1 MTNGEYAVNSII
13 SASGNIGGTA
23 AYGRKRNSRRPDP
36 LFPRGFKN
44 TPQSEIEKCLNCKRA
59 VCNGCEKKPKRR
71 EKE

>member
-1 MTNGEYAVNSII
+1 MTNSEFAVNSVI

-23 AYGRKRNSRRPDP
+23 FFGKQSRSARDP
-36 LFPRGFKN
+36 FLPRGFKK
-44 TPQSEIEKCLNCKRA
+44 TPRSEIERCLNCKRA